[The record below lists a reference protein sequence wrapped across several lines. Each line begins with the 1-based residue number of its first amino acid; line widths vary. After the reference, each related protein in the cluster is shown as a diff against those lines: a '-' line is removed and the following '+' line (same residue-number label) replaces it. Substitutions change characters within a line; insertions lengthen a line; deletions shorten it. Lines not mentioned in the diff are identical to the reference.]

1 MNLYGHTNFE
11 NGFEV
16 QNYPWGFKLKTLRK
30 YWVETTKRGDRFCFV
45 TLNPKTN
52 QWCKP
57 KKGTYAAVV
66 IMFLDENN
74 YVKNKC
80 LHLGYDDEAAV
91 KKFLDDVDYDQLSL
105 EQKKMVC
112 QAKTINHVN
121 SKIKVTFKV
130 VAPTKFNQE
139 KADEEEAKKKEQDK
153 LLNNYANHVYGK
165 CLVKNNLIKGVK

>member
-45 TLNPKTN
+45 TLNQKTN

-57 KKGTYAAVV
+57 KKGT
-66 IMFLDENN
+66 